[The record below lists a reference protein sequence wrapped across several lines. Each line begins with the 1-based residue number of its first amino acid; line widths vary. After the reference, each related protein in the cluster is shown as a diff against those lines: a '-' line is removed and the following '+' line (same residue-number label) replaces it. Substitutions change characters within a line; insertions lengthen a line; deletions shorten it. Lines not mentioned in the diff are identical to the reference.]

1 MRKLSSLASWAAPQ
15 IQYVAAKIQI
25 PIKPR
30 NPSPTTLKSHKNIV
44 QNRVVSAAGKLE
56 FKDSSS
62 ASISP
67 PKSHI
72 SDRDQRL
79 NSRVIDHGYLA
90 EILSRKDWFLLLNH
104 DFDANRG
111 NLNATVVFSAS
122 LAKNQMI
129 RSALGNALYR
139 KGPVLLSADL
149 IHDIRN
155 SGCQVSEELLCA
167 LIGSWGRL
175 GLAKYCSEVFEQVSY
190 LGVTPNTRLYNA
202 VIDGLVKSNS
212 LDLAYLKFQQME
224 VDGCVPDRYTYNIL
238 IHGVCKAGVVGEALR
253 LVKQMEA
260 LGYSP
265 NVFTYTIL
273 MDGYIKARSID
284 EAFRLLETMKIRKL
298 LSRWV
303 DSELD
308 LPKVVFDSVICHLC
322 DHSLAKQAADFLRKV
337 EARGYFPNSSIA
349 NIAMT
354 CLIKG
359 LDVEETCQIFEHF
372 IKRSVK
378 VDLSTGLALVEALY
392 RSMREEKGNQYIR
405 WILEE
410 GLVNSVFSYNMVID
424 CFCKA
429 EMMNRALETFG
440 MMTKKGVFPNV
451 ATFNTIITGYY
462 KSRDV
467 DKARE
472 MLLMLFSHGFRPD
485 VFTFSSM
492 IDGLFQVNR
501 TVDAFDC
508 FEEMLEWGVTPN
520 AVTYNSLIRSL
531 CLSGNVSKAMRLLRK
546 MQIDGIQPDMFH
558 EAKGLLTSMEMNGC
572 KPDAYTCNSFID
584 ALVKSGRSQEAMDV
598 WSKYKE
604 KGLTLKPV
612 PSGSEVLLWQLESE
626 AVCLIHSYIY
636 CEMAL
641 PFSVFKCVFQMRF
654 SASAHRCPLVPLLL
668 YIFVCSSKFG
678 TAYDY
683 PHLGAAGVV
692 ADQYLPKAEHDGEI
706 GFFPQAGIIG
716 TGPSR
721 IFDKALGCLK
731 ANYIYS
737 SCEEAHR
744 LTENGELHVPE
755 DDTDEYCKGP
765 CIEETKH
772 VLGCMDG
779 ILKGF
784 VFLNSATLD
793 DVRDTIES
801 GCYGPKRGNFD
812 VLEHIQRSGGGKKK
826 KALKVVYA
834 FVAMVMMALML

>member
-30 NPSPTTLKSHKNIV
+30 NLSPTTLKSHKNIV

-111 NLNATVVFSAS
+111 NLNATVVVSVLQNQENVLCALRFYVWISKFSAS

-190 LGVTPNTRLYNA
+190 LGVTPNTRLYNS

-284 EAFRLLETMKIRKL
+284 EAFRLLETMKNKKVIPNEATYRSLINGVFSSVAPVEAFRL

-322 DHSLAKQAADFLRKV
+322 GHSLAKQAADFLRKV

-378 VDLSTGLALVEALY
+378 VDLRTGLALVEALY

-440 MMTKKGVFPNV
+440 MMTKKGFFPNV

-546 MQIDGIQPDMFH
+546 MQIDGIQPDMYTFNALIKKYCRDRKIDKAHRLLKSMLTLGLRPDNFTYIAFINVLCECERFH

-612 PSGSEVLLWQLESE
+612 LSGSEVL
-626 AVCLIHSYIY
+626 V
-636 CEMAL
+636 
-641 PFSVFKCVFQMRF
+641 
-654 SASAHRCPLVPLLL
+654 
-668 YIFVCSSKFG
+668 G
-678 TAYDY
+678 
-683 PHLGAAGVV
+683 
-692 ADQYLPKAEHDGEI
+692 
-706 GFFPQAGIIG
+706 
-716 TGPSR
+716 
-721 IFDKALGCLK
+721 
-731 ANYIYS
+731 
-737 SCEEAHR
+737 
-744 LTENGELHVPE
+744 
-755 DDTDEYCKGP
+755 
-765 CIEETKH
+765 
-772 VLGCMDG
+772 
-779 ILKGF
+779 
-784 VFLNSATLD
+784 
-793 DVRDTIES
+793 
-801 GCYGPKRGNFD
+801 
-812 VLEHIQRSGGGKKK
+812 
-826 KALKVVYA
+826 
-834 FVAMVMMALML
+834 